1 MFQFRVSVRYETLV
15 SFEFGW
21 MNWTESLGF
30 GCLDL
35 LIDRSLQGPYRTYST
50 YPCLLGPSS
59 IIMSFSDGLVFW
71 FGKNKSS
78 QSQSFFSP
86 PLLFLLEIS
95 NFQHPPRAISIFL
108 PPNKI
113 RADKINKKARFKYI
127 LLYCTRKI
135 VSTPVSTLSLSRV
148 ESVSQSALHYYLQ
161 SALSSQRLRLIIVG
175 LIVSIKYCNTVY
187 LGIILCSKWNTHRQ
201 QFPFSFGWCKPTLW

>member
-1 MFQFRVSVRYETLV
+1 MRPWSALSSAEWIGRRVW
-15 SFEFGW
+15 G
-21 MNWTESLGF
+21 LGVWI
-30 GCLDL
+30 CW
-35 LIDRSLQGPYRTYST
+35 LIGPYRVLIVHTVHT
-50 YPCLLGPSS
+50 LACLVHRPSS
-59 IIMSFSDGLVFW
+59 CHFQTVWSFDLGRTNLL
-71 FGKNKSS
+71 NLNPSS
-78 QSQSFFSP
+78 
-86 PLLFLLEIS
+86 PLLFFFLLEIS

>member
-1 MFQFRVSVRYETLV
+1 
-15 SFEFGW
+15 

-35 LIDRSLQGPYRTYST
+35 LIDRSLQGPYRMIPL
-50 YPCLLGPSS
+50 PCLVHRPSS
-59 IIMSFSDGLVFW
+59 CHFQTVWSFDLGRTNLL
-71 FGKNKSS
+71 NLNP
-78 QSQSFFSP
+78 SF
-86 PLLFLLEIS
+86 PLLFFFLLEIS

-148 ESVSQSALHYYLQ
+148 SQSVNQHCITIYNQ
-161 SALSSQRLRLIIVG
+161 
-175 LIVSIKYCNTVY
+175 
-187 LGIILCSKWNTHRQ
+187 LCLLKD
-201 QFPFSFGWCKPTLW
+201 CD

>member
-86 PLLFLLEIS
+86 PLLFLIG
-95 NFQHPPRAISIFL
+95 NFKL
-108 PPNKI
+108 PAPTARDFNLSSTQQ
-113 RADKINKKARFKYI
+113 DKSGQDKKARFKYI